1 MITNTDFQT
10 FGFIGLGLIGGSI
23 ARAIREKYPASRILV
38 FDADPNTMK
47 LALTS
52 GVASE
57 TTGSV
62 NEAFAQCDCVF
73 LCAPVSDNA
82 HNLSLLKEFTPD
94 TCIITDVGSVKTHIH
109 KQVEELQLEDRFIG
123 GHPMAGSE
131 RVGFINSKSLLL
143 QNAYYILT
151 PCSGVPEA
159 AVSAFR
165 DLIEA
170 IGSVPLLMDYRK
182 HDFITGAVSHLPHVV
197 SASLVN
203 LIKAED
209 TPDELMKTIAAG
221 GFKDITRI
229 SSSSPVMWQ
238 QICLTNKEN
247 ISILLEHY
255 IKALQNVK
263 KLIDDSTEQEI
274 FDFFKEA
281 RDYRDSFV
289 NTSSGP
295 IKKTYAIH
303 VEIADQPG
311 ALASVAMLLA
321 ENSISIKNIG
331 ITHNRERTD
340 GALRIEVYQEESLK
354 QAEELLHEN
363 GYLTHLP

>member
-23 ARAIREKYPASRILV
+23 ARAIREKFPSARILV
-38 FDADPNTMK
+38 FDADPDTMK

-73 LCAPVSDNA
+73 LCAPVSNNA

-94 TCIITDVGSVKTHIH
+94 TCLITDVGSVKTHIH

-151 PCSGVPEA
+151 PCSGVPKET
-159 AVSAFR
+159 VSAFH

-238 QICLTNKEN
+238 QICLTNREN
-247 ISILLEHY
+247 ISLLLEDY
-255 IKALQNVK
+255 IAALQNIK
-263 KLIDDSTEQEI
+263 KLIDNSTAQGI

-289 NTSSGP
+289 NASSGP

-321 ENSISIKNIG
+321 RNSISIKNIG

-354 QAEELLHEN
+354 QAEELLQEN
-363 GYLTHLP
+363 GYLTHHP

>member
-1 MITNTDFQT
+1 MTTKIPFQT

-23 ARAIREKYPASRILV
+23 ARAIREKHPSSRILV
-38 FDADPNTMK
+38 FDADKATME
-47 LALTS
+47 LALKS

-57 TTGSV
+57 TTDGI

-73 LCAPVSDNA
+73 LCAPVSNNA
-82 HNLSLLKEFTPD
+82 ENLTLLKNFTPD
-94 TCIITDVGSVKTHIH
+94 TCLITDVGSVKTHIH
-109 KQVEELQLEDRFIG
+109 KQVKELSLEDRFIG

-151 PCSGVPEA
+151 PCKGVPDQT
-159 AVSAFR
+159 VSAFR
-165 DLIEA
+165 DFIES
-170 IGSVPLLMDYRK
+170 IGSVPLLMDYQK

-203 LIKAED
+203 LIREED

-247 ISILLEHY
+247 ISVLLAHY
-255 IKALQNVK
+255 ITALQHAK
-263 KLIDDSTEQEI
+263 KLIDDSTSEEI

-289 NTSSGP
+289 DTSSGP

-311 ALASVAMLLA
+311 ALASVATLLA
-321 ENSISIKNIG
+321 QNSISIKNIG

-340 GALRIEVYQEESLK
+340 GALRIEVYREESLK
-354 QAEELLHEN
+354 QAEALLQAN